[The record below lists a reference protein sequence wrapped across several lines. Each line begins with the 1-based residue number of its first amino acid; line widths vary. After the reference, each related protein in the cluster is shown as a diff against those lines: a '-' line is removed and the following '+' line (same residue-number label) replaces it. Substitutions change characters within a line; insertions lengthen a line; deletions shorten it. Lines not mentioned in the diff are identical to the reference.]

1 MTNNRF
7 SFRAFVNGSCY
18 TSQGDD
24 KEILISLNSVAVYG
38 DKLIGISYDDLIE
51 AVNKA
56 TLDKRERETL
66 IQYFDDN
73 NSSGMEEWFVLEA
86 DVLEQCT
93 GLEDKNGRLIYE
105 GDIVKRHS
113 KYSEDEKDVVLQVEW
128 NRKGARYIT
137 TDKKHDSWI
146 FSMFDYEYEILG
158 NIHENPELLEEKK

>member
-1 MTNNRF
+1 MSEKRIFTMTKDRF
-7 SFRAFVNGSCY
+7 RFRVWD
-18 TSQGDD
+18 TEK
-24 KEILISLNSVAVYG
+24 KEMIYG
-38 DKLIGISYDDLIE
+38 AEMAYDYMRLCPGGKIIE
-51 AVNKA
+51 ENC
-56 TLDKRERETL
+56 
-66 IQYFDDN
+66 F
-73 NSSGMEEWFVLEA
+73 G
-86 DVLEQCT
+86 DVLENKRYIVEQCT
-93 GLEDKNGRLIYE
+93 CLKDKNGRIIYE